1 MASCGWKD
9 SVAVMKRKR
18 SMISKIV
25 ASGAVLGL
33 LVLYTLHWIS
43 APVYAALTMAVLLCF
58 WRFSPK
64 DDNRQR
70 GA

>member
-1 MASCGWKD
+1 
-9 SVAVMKRKR
+9 MKWNR
-18 SMISKIV
+18 SLAGKIA

-43 APVYAALTMAVLLCF
+43 APVYAALTMVVLLCF

-64 DDNRQR
+64 GNNSDRDARAR
-70 GA
+70 

>member
-1 MASCGWKD
+1 
-9 SVAVMKRKR
+9 MKWKR
-18 SMISKIV
+18 SLTGKIA

-33 LVLYTLHWIS
+33 LVLHTLHWIS
-43 APVYAALTMAVLLCF
+43 APVYAALTMVVLLCF

-64 DDNRQR
+64 DDNRQK

>member
-1 MASCGWKD
+1 
-9 SVAVMKRKR
+9 MKWKR
-18 SMISKIV
+18 SLTGKIA

-43 APVYAALTMAVLLCF
+43 APVYAALTMVVLLCF

>member
-1 MASCGWKD
+1 
-9 SVAVMKRKR
+9 MKWKR
-18 SMISKIV
+18 SLTGKIA

-43 APVYAALTMAVLLCF
+43 APVYAALTMVVLLCF

-64 DDNRQR
+64 DDNRQK

>member
-1 MASCGWKD
+1 
-9 SVAVMKRKR
+9 
-18 SMISKIV
+18 MISKIV

-70 GA
+70 GAWGR